1 MVTSF
6 FKIRKKQREIDIK
19 LRNLRVIFTAALI
32 GTLALSP
39 ILQANAETKVFQQ
52 RSIFDDGNPS
62 NVDPLYDLQEVE
74 IGIFDTDLDT
84 VNFWLHFKSPIT
96 QRMFV
101 ESTLNEVVAKR
112 MVKRQQ
118 MQWTQQG
125 AHYLLQTLLAAQIY
139 WWLHYLFLVVPPV
152 LH

>member
-1 MVTSF
+1 M
-6 FKIRKKQREIDIK
+6 
-19 LRNLRVIFTAALI
+19 RNFRVILTAALI

-39 ILQANAETKVFQQ
+39 ILQAHAETKVFQQ

-101 ESTLNEVVAKR
+101 ESTLKTPWALLTLWRTKPATVGGDSGDFRISTNTT
-112 MVKRQQ
+112 
-118 MQWTQQG
+118 TQYPFDNTSISANAFG
-125 AHYLLQTLLAAQIY
+125 NTLSGQIRRR
-139 WWLHYLFLVVPPV
+139 VT
-152 LH
+152 